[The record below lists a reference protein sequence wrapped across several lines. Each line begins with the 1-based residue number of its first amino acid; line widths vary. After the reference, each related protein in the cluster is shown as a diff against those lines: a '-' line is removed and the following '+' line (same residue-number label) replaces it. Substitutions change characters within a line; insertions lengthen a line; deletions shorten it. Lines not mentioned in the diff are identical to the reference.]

1 MDSKEDIDSVYES
14 LGVLSEQSVFDQK
27 YGVSGKGAA
36 FAMGDGNHSLATA
49 KNIWEDLKSRA
60 DNPGDVMDH
69 PARYALVELMN
80 VHDEGLEFEPIHRVI
95 FKIDVEDLLKELEAF
110 FSEEGSSVTLEKF
123 ETFEAVQ
130 DRIAN
135 LGESDQEHRIAFVA
149 STGFGLIRLS
159 NPKRNLEVGNLQ
171 AFIDNYVEGRESV
184 VDYIHGDDVVIDL
197 GSKLSNIGFF
207 LPTIGKSALFKTV
220 VLDGA
225 LPRKTFSMG
234 GGGRETLLSRKARRI
249 Q

>member
-1 MDSKEDIDSVYES
+1 
-14 LGVLSEQSVFDQK
+14 
-27 YGVSGKGAA
+27 
-36 FAMGDGNHSLATA
+36 
-49 KNIWEDLKSRA
+49 
-60 DNPGDVMDH
+60 
-69 PARYALVELMN
+69 
-80 VHDEGLEFEPIHRVI
+80 
-95 FKIDVEDLLKELEAF
+95 
-110 FSEEGSSVTLEKF
+110 
-123 ETFEAVQ
+123 VQ

-234 GGGRETLLSRKARRI
+234 EADEKRYYLEARRI